1 MNEKTEAVLT
11 LALGLPEVDR
21 AEVVG
26 ALLESLEP
34 PSDVDVEAAWREEV
48 AARVAA
54 HDSGELQTI
63 PWSSVRDRLFARL
76 HATPCQVP

>member
-11 LALGLPEVDR
+11 LALGLPEIDR

-34 PSDVDVEAAWREEV
+34 PSDVDVEAAWRKEV

-54 HDSGELQTI
+54 LDSGELQTI
-63 PWSSVRDRLFARL
+63 PWSSVRDRLLARL
-76 HATPCQVP
+76 HERRAN